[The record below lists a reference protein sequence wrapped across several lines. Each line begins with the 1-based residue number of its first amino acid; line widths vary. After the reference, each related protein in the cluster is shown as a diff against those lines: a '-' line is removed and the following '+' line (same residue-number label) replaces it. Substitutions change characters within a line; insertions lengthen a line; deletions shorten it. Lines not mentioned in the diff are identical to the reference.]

1 MSNMQIEIVNVSTSH
16 VPTAKGGYMVADVAY
31 KNKSFQDKLEG
42 KKIMDFANKDV
53 YSKLTKATFGETFE
67 VTRQK
72 SADDKYWNWVA
83 LNPAGSA
90 PAEVS
95 NAVPCPTSGGYA
107 APMKSVN
114 VTPKS
119 TYETPEERAARQV
132 LIVRQ
137 SSLGHALEYTATNKI
152 KDEAEVLALA
162 NRFSDWVF
170 QKEGINAVAK
180 SVLEVSAGFFGDMED
195 DLP

>member
-16 VPTAKGGYMVADVAY
+16 VATAKGGYMVADVAY

-53 YSKLTKATFGETFE
+53 YSKITKATFGETFE

-72 SADDKYWNWVA
+72 SADDKYWNWIA
-83 LNPAGSA
+83 LNPAGSI
-90 PAEVS
+90 PAEIS
-95 NAVPCPTSGGYA
+95 SAPTSAGSSGYA
-107 APMKSVN
+107 APMKQGN

-119 TYETPEERAARQV
+119 TYETSEERAARQV

-137 SSLGHALEYTATNKI
+137 SSLGHALEYAATNKI

-162 NRFSDWVF
+162 DRFSDWVF
-170 QKEGINAVAK
+170 QKEGIKAVAK
-180 SVLEVSAGFFGDMED
+180 SVLGVSAGFFDDMAD

>member
-1 MSNMQIEIVNVSTSH
+1 
-16 VPTAKGGYMVADVAY
+16 
-31 KNKSFQDKLEG
+31 
-42 KKIMDFANKDV
+42 
-53 YSKLTKATFGETFE
+53 
-67 VTRQK
+67 
-72 SADDKYWNWVA
+72 
-83 LNPAGSA
+83 
-90 PAEVS
+90 
-95 NAVPCPTSGGYA
+95 
-107 APMKSVN
+107 MKSVN

>member
-53 YSKLTKATFGETFE
+53 YNKLTKATFGETFE
-67 VTRQK
+67 VIRQK
-72 SADDKYWNWVA
+72 SADDKYWNWIA
-83 LNPAGSA
+83 LNPAGSV
-90 PAEVS
+90 PIEVP
-95 NAVPCPTSGGYA
+95 NAVASAASSGYS
-107 APMKSVN
+107 APMKTGN

-119 TYETPEERAARQV
+119 TYETSEERAARQV

-137 SSLGHALEYTATNKI
+137 SSLGHALEYAATNKI
-152 KDEAEVLALA
+152 KDEADILAMA
-162 NRFSDWVF
+162 NRYADWVF
-170 QKEGINAVAK
+170 QKEGIKEVAP
-180 SVLEVSAGFFGDMED
+180 SIPEVPTGFFDDMD
-195 DLP
+195 NDLP

>member
-1 MSNMQIEIVNVSTSH
+1 MQIEIVNVSTSH
-16 VPTAKGGYMVADVAY
+16 VPTPKGGYMVADVAY

-42 KKIMDFANKDV
+42 KKVMDFANKDV
-53 YSKLTKATFGETFE
+53 YNKLTKATFGETFE

-72 SADDKYWNWVA
+72 SADDKYWNWIA
-83 LNPAGSA
+83 LNPAGSI

-95 NAVPCPTSGGYA
+95 SIPTSAGSSGYA
-107 APMKSVN
+107 TPMKQGN

-119 TYETPEERAARQV
+119 TYETSEERAARQV

-137 SSLGHALEYTATNKI
+137 SSLGHALEYAATNKI

-162 NRFSDWVF
+162 DRFSDWVF
-170 QKEGINAVAK
+170 QKEGIKAVAK
-180 SVLEVSAGFFGDMED
+180 PIPEDTSGFFGDMAD

>member
-16 VPTAKGGYMVADVAY
+16 VPTPKGGYMVADVAY

-42 KKIMDFANKDV
+42 KKVMDFANKDV
-53 YSKLTKATFGETFE
+53 YNKPTKATFGETFE

-72 SADDKYWNWVA
+72 SADDKYWNWIA
-83 LNPAGSA
+83 LNPAGSV
-90 PAEVS
+90 PAEIP
-95 NAVPCPTSGGYA
+95 NAVASPTSGGYA
-107 APMKSVN
+107 APLKQGN

-119 TYETPEERAARQV
+119 TYETAEERAARQV

-137 SSLGHALEYTATNKI
+137 SSLGHALEYAATNKI
-152 KDEAEVLALA
+152 KDETEVLALA
-162 NRFSDWVF
+162 SRFSDWVF
-170 QKEGINAVAK
+170 QKEGIKAVAP
-180 SVLEVSAGFFGDMED
+180 SIPEVPTGFFGDMED